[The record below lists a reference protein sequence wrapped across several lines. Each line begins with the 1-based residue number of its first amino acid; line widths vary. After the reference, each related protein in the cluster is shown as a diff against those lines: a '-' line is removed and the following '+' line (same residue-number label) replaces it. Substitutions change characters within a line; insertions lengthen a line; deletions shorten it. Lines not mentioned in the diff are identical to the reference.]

1 MWWISINCLQTFE
14 SWERKAGV
22 HLYRAQC
29 WTLAFFVFTL
39 SPISIPLPRV
49 QSCWERRQA
58 LSLSNWVEREK
69 GPSPGCLELE
79 GNEAFRLSSSTLA
92 RKKLDER
99 SKEDFDLIILMDKLS
114 FSHLIWR
121 VDNSESPS
129 RSPGRDTAHGSSS
142 LHQHQP
148 FTTPSTHP
156 NPQSYNS
163 NPSTQK

>member
-1 MWWISINCLQTFE
+1 
-14 SWERKAGV
+14 
-22 HLYRAQC
+22 
-29 WTLAFFVFTL
+29 
-39 SPISIPLPRV
+39 
-49 QSCWERRQA
+49 
-58 LSLSNWVEREK
+58 
-69 GPSPGCLELE
+69 LE